1 MTFERMAEPSSNPPR
16 WSPSGGRSPGLSVLA
31 LALVTVPLALLAFGS
46 NQACTE
52 AKVVV
57 SDPPIV
63 IGATVDLTKQKD
75 FGAGSQ
81 RVLRVAEQQL
91 NAVGGVLGRRVVLDI
106 RDDGGDGSLI
116 AGLSADFI
124 ERGVVGFVGPSTTD
138 ALKGMHVAFRDAR
151 IPILTPFATS
161 PEVPLLQD
169 GKDRYPFRTSCA
181 VEYQARAI
189 ARYALGG
196 SFAPPELIDDPNEP
210 PKDDGGADGD
220 GGVDGGGEPPPVAD
234 AGGGSSF
241 KACRKMAVLFAED
254 APGKGSATIDS
265 LRAEYSK
272 FGGVIKDFIIKPGA
286 ATYAADVA
294 SVVAA
299 AEAGEVECQT
309 LLMFAADGGKYMR
322 ELRSA
327 TEGNDAFSA
336 SRFLTFGFIR
346 FYQQGFIEAGRVD
359 AKNTSELSKVDGVL
373 GAACNQERA
382 TSPEWARFDALY
394 RSQFPPAADAGSL
407 PSPIPQI
414 YDSVILLALAVEKA
428 GSVEDRVAIRD
439 ALYSVSA
446 PPGDAFG
453 PGQLAE
459 ALQAVRSG
467 RDIDYTGA
475 SGTFD
480 IDDRGDTAL
489 EIILWRVA
497 GNGFVSIPE
506 LRSGDLQK

>member
-1 MTFERMAEPSSNPPR
+1 MTFERMAEPSSTPPR
-16 WSPSGGRSPGLSVLA
+16 WSPLGGRSPGLSVLA
-31 LALVTVPLALLAFGS
+31 LALVTVPIALLTFGS

-52 AKVVV
+52 AKVVT

-106 RDDGGDGSLI
+106 RDDGGDGALI
-116 AGLSADFI
+116 GGLSADFI

-138 ALKGMHVAFRDAR
+138 ALKGMHGAFRDAR

-161 PEVPLLQD
+161 PEVPLLQE
-169 GKDRYPFRTSCA
+169 GKDRYLFRTSCA

-196 SFAPPELIDDPNEP
+196 SFAPPEIADPPNES
-210 PKDDGGADGD
+210 PKDAGDADGGE
-220 GGVDGGGEPPPVAD
+220 EPAPVAD
-234 AGGGSSF
+234 AGTGAPF
-241 KACRKMAVLFAED
+241 KACRKMAVLYAED
-254 APGKGSATIDS
+254 APGKGSATIES
-265 LRAEYSK
+265 LREEYSK
-272 FGGVIKDFIIKPGA
+272 FGGVLKDFVIQAGA
-286 ATYAADVA
+286 ATYAAEA
-294 SVVAA
+294 AEVVAA

-322 ELRSA
+322 EFRGA
-327 TEGNDAFSA
+327 TQGNGAFSA
-336 SRFLTFGFIR
+336 ASFSTFGFIR

-359 AKNTSELSKVDGVL
+359 AKNTNELSKVDGVL
-373 GAACNQERA
+373 GAACNQERN

-394 RSQFPPAADAGSL
+394 RSQFPPAADDAGSL

-428 GSVEDRVAIRD
+428 GSVDDRVAIRD

-459 ALQAVRSG
+459 ALNAVRSG

-489 EIILWRVA
+489 EVILWRVS
-497 GNGFVSIPE
+497 GNGFVSIPD

>member
-1 MTFERMAEPSSNPPR
+1 MARPSSSSCR
-16 WSPSGGRSPGLSVLA
+16 GSLLGGRPRGLSFLS
-31 LALVTVPLALLAFGS
+31 LALVSAPLGLLVLGS

-52 AKVVV
+52 PVTVVA
-57 SDPPIV
+57 DPPVV

-91 NAVGGVLGRRVVLDI
+91 NAVGGILGRRVVLDI

-116 AGLSADFI
+116 AGIASEFI
-124 ERGVVGFVGPSTTD
+124 QRGVAGFVGPSTTF
-138 ALKGMHVAFRDAR
+138 ALELSHGAFRDAK
-151 IPILTPFATS
+151 IPVLTPFATS
-161 PEVPLLQD
+161 PTVPLLQE
-169 GKDRYPFRTSCA
+169 GKDRYLFRTSCA
-181 VEYQARAI
+181 VEYQSRAI

-196 SFAPPELIDDPNEP
+196 SFAPPGTVVPPNDAGV
-210 PKDDGGADGD
+210 KDAGTSD
-220 GGVDGGGEPPPVAD
+220 AD
-234 AGGGSSF
+234 AGDNVDAGGTGDPGAPSF
-241 KACRKMAVLFAED
+241 KACTKMAVIFAED

-272 FGGVIKDFIIKPGA
+272 FGGVIKDFIIQAGA
-286 ATYAADVA
+286 ATYAADAAAVIK
-294 SVVAA
+294 A

-309 LLMFAADGGKYMR
+309 LLMFPADGGKYMR
-322 ELRSA
+322 EFRKAAESNPALSA
-327 TEGNDAFSA
+327 TSFPS
-336 SRFLTFGFIR
+336 FGFIR

-373 GAACNQERA
+373 GAACNQERD
-382 TSPEWARFDALY
+382 TSPEWTRFNALY
-394 RSQFPPAADAGSL
+394 KSQFPPAADAGNL

-414 YDSVILLALAVEKA
+414 YDSVILLALAIEKA
-428 GSVEDRVAIRD
+428 GSLENRVAIRD
-439 ALYSVSA
+439 ALYEVSA

-459 ALQAVRSG
+459 ALEAVRSG

-489 EIILWRVA
+489 EVIMWKVS
-497 GNGFVSIPE
+497 GNGFVTIPG
-506 LRSGDLQK
+506 LKPGDLQR

>member
-1 MTFERMAEPSSNPPR
+1 MAGPSSSSCR
-16 WSPSGGRSPGLSVLA
+16 GSLLGGRPRGLSFVA
-31 LALVTVPLALLAFGS
+31 LALVAVPVGLLVFGS

-52 AKVVV
+52 PTTVVA
-57 SDPPIV
+57 DPPIV

-75 FGAGSQ
+75 FGAESQ

-91 NAVGGVLGRRVVLDI
+91 NAVGGILGRRVVLDI

-116 AGLSADFI
+116 GAISSDFI
-124 ERGVVGFVGPSTTD
+124 QRGVAGFVGPSTTY
-138 ALKGMHVAFRDAR
+138 ALELMHGAFRDAK

-161 PEVPLLQD
+161 PTVPLLQD
-169 GKDRYPFRTSCA
+169 GKDRYLFRTSCA

-196 SFAPPELIDDPNEP
+196 SFAPPGAVVPSTDAGV
-210 PKDDGGADGD
+210 KDSGTSDAD
-220 GGVDGGGEPPPVAD
+220 AD
-234 AGGGSSF
+234 AGGNVDSGGAADAGTPSSF
-241 KACRKMAVLFAED
+241 KACTKMAVIFAED

-272 FGGVIKDFIIKPGA
+272 FGGVIKDFIIQAGA
-286 ATYAADVA
+286 ATYAADAAAVIK
-294 SVVAA
+294 A

-309 LLMFAADGGKYMR
+309 LLMFPADGGKYMR
-322 ELRSA
+322 EFRNAAESNPALSA
-327 TEGNDAFSA
+327 TSFPS
-336 SRFLTFGFIR
+336 FGFIR

-359 AKNTSELSKVDGVL
+359 AKNTSELSKVEGVL
-373 GAACNQERA
+373 GAACNQERD
-382 TSPEWARFDALY
+382 TSPEWTRFNALY
-394 RSQFPPAADAGSL
+394 KSQFPPAADAGNL

-414 YDSVILLALAVEKA
+414 YDSVILLALAIERA
-428 GSVEDRVAIRD
+428 GSLENRVAIRD
-439 ALYSVSA
+439 ALYEVSA
-446 PPGDAFG
+446 PPGDSFG

-459 ALQAVRSG
+459 ALEAVRSG

-489 EIILWRVA
+489 EVIMWKVA
-497 GNGFVSIPE
+497 GNGFVTIPG
-506 LRSGDLQK
+506 LKPGDLQK